1 MIKKIEVL
9 KIISKALGQ
18 KVAESSNTKN
28 TKKWDSL
35 GHLQIL
41 ASLDKYTRGKSSKIN
56 KLSRAS
62 SVKEIIKLL
71 DN

>member
-1 MIKKIEVL
+1 MKKIELL
-9 KIISKALGQ
+9 KIMSKALGQ
-18 KVAESSNTKN
+18 KVTENSNVKN

-41 ASLDKYTRGKSSKIN
+41 ASLDKYTKGKSSKIN
-56 KLSRAS
+56 KLDRAI

-71 DN
+71 DI

>member
-1 MIKKIEVL
+1 MKKTEVL

-18 KVAESSNTKN
+18 KVTESSNVKN

-41 ASLDKYTRGKSSKIN
+41 ASLDKSTKGKSSKIN
-56 KLSRAS
+56 KLSSAS